1 MKIDRNDHYI
11 ALSEKGYR
19 EDVKRKLR
27 NLIKSEGWQILKF
40 SLEDQYES
48 LERNLKDIE
57 QVLTVEELQKIRIKL
72 YYIREIMDMP
82 ESFIKELSKDEGEQV
97 IQDDVY

>member
-1 MKIDRNDHYI
+1 MKIDRNDHYL

-27 NLIKSEGWQILKF
+27 NLTKSEGWQILKF

-57 QVLTVEELQKIRIKL
+57 QVINIEELQKIRIKL

-82 ESFIKELSKDEGEQV
+82 ETFIKELSKDEKQQV
-97 IQDDVY
+97 IQDEVY